1 MYVSKRAVVGLTTV
15 SIANPNLKEH
25 HLSKM
30 LGMELMLQRKHVEQ
44 IKINNVGHVIND
56 NGIIMSH
63 QLI

>member
-1 MYVSKRAVVGLTTV
+1 
-15 SIANPNLKEH
+15 
-25 HLSKM
+25 M
-30 LGMELMLQRKHVEQ
+30 LGMELMLQRKYVEQ